1 MRFSEFE
8 KLMSSKRMNRYLKA
22 CGGNSRKAMTLY
34 RYNLRLSQ
42 DMFTIISCYEVA
54 LRNAI
59 DRIMVQTFGA
69 DWLRD
74 SILTGGI
81 FSNPKFG
88 DTAKIIR
95 KAYLGLLR
103 RDAYTHSKLLAE
115 MEFGVWKHLF
125 STPHYTATGRVLL
138 GVFPKKPK
146 SSASFQYNNSF
157 LYNELDSVNRLRN
170 RIAHHEPICFLQN
183 SDSISTTYLR
193 KVYDKVC
200 KMFGWMGI
208 DSSNVL
214 YGLDHVNR
222 ISALIDGIQ

>member
-1 MRFSEFE
+1 
-8 KLMSSKRMNRYLKA
+8 MNRYLNA

-59 DRIMVQTFGA
+59 DAIMVQRFGP

-74 SILTGGI
+74 SILPGGL
-81 FSNPKFG
+81 FSNPRFG

-95 KAYLGLLR
+95 KAYQGLLR
-103 RDAYTHSKLLAE
+103 KNAYSHSKLLAE

-125 STPHYTATGRVLL
+125 STPHFSATGRVLL
-138 GVFPKKPK
+138 KVFPKKPK
-146 SSASFQYNNSF
+146 SSPKFQYNNSF

-183 SDSISTTYLR
+183 SDTISTSYL
-193 KVYDKVC
+193 KGVYGKLYSL
-200 KMFGWMGI
+200 FQWMEI
-208 DSSNVL
+208 NASDVL
-214 YGLDHVNR
+214 YGLDHVDR
-222 ISALIDGIQ
+222 ITSKIDSI

>member
-1 MRFSEFE
+1 
-8 KLMSSKRMNRYLKA
+8 MNRYLNA

-59 DRIMVQTFGA
+59 DRIMVQRFGP

-74 SILTGGI
+74 SILPGGV

-95 KAYLGLLR
+95 KAYLGLIR
-103 RDAYTHSKLLAE
+103 KNAYSHSKLLAE

-125 STPHYTATGRVLL
+125 STPHFSATGRVLL
-138 GVFPKKPK
+138 QVFPRKPK
-146 SSASFQYNNSF
+146 SSARFQYNNSF

-183 SDSISTTYLR
+183 CDKISTFYL
-193 KVYDKVC
+193 KGVYWKLYSL
-200 KMFGWMGI
+200 FQWMEI
-208 DSSNVL
+208 DASDIL
-214 YGLDHVNR
+214 YGLDHVD
-222 ISALIDGIQ
+222 SLTSKIDSL

>member
-8 KLMSSKRMNRYLKA
+8 KLMSSKRMKRYLDA
-22 CGGNSRKAMTLY
+22 CGGKTRKAMTLY

-42 DMFTIISCYEVA
+42 DMFTIISCFEVA

-59 DRIMVQTFGA
+59 DEVLTQELGA

-74 SILTGGI
+74 SILPGGV
-81 FSNPKFG
+81 FYNPKFG

-95 KAYLGLLR
+95 KAYQGLLR
-103 RDAYTHSKLLAE
+103 RNAYSHSKLLAE

-125 STPHYTATGRVLL
+125 STPHFTATGRVLL
-138 GVFPKKPK
+138 RVFPDKPK

-170 RIAHHEPICFLQN
+170 RIAHHEPVCFLQN
-183 SDSISTTYLR
+183 CDSISTSYLR
-193 KVYDKVC
+193 GVHRKIC
-200 KMFGWMGI
+200 SLFRWMGI
-208 DSSNVL
+208 DADDVL
-214 YGLDHVNR
+214 FGLDHIDR
-222 ISALIDGIQ
+222 ITSRIDSIL

>member
-1 MRFSEFE
+1 MRFSEFK
-8 KLMSSKRMNRYLKA
+8 KLMSPKRMNRYLNA
-22 CGGNSRKAMTLY
+22 CGGNSRKAMALY

-59 DRIMVQTFGA
+59 DNILTHRFGG

-74 SILTGGI
+74 SILPGGV
-81 FSNPKFG
+81 FSYPKFG

-95 KAYLGLLR
+95 KAYQGLVR
-103 RDAYTHSKLLAE
+103 RNEYSHSKLLAE

-125 STPHYTATGRVLL
+125 STPHFTATGRVLL
-138 GVFPKKPK
+138 QVFPQKPK

-170 RIAHHEPICFLQN
+170 RIAHHEPVCFLQN
-183 SDSISTTYLR
+183 CESISTSYLR
-193 KVYDKVC
+193 GVYGKIYSL
-200 KMFGWMGI
+200 FQWMGI
-208 DSSNVL
+208 DASDML
-214 YGLDHVNR
+214 FGLDHINQ
-222 ISALIDGIQ
+222 IAFKIDSIH